1 MWQRLKTLMRQ
12 LMQPGLARDV
22 TQSMAKYF
30 ITPAHYP
37 SARFTFID
45 YGGIDNC
52 SQCDQFQ
59 EINEYRRDDDLLVA
73 FCKSCEDKLGL

>member
-1 MWQRLKTLMRQ
+1 MISQSWVH
-12 LMQPGLARDV
+12 GNAGSAR
-22 TQSMAKYF
+22 QSMAKYF

-37 SARFTFID
+37 NARFTFID

-73 FCKSCEDKLGL
+73 FCKSCEDKLEL

>member
-1 MWQRLKTLMRQ
+1 MR
-12 LMQPGLARDV
+12 PGLARSV

-30 ITPAHYP
+30 ITKAHYP

-52 SQCDQFQ
+52 SDCDDFK
-59 EINEYRRDDDLLVA
+59 EVNEYRRDDDLIVA
-73 FCKSCEDKLGL
+73 FCNSCEDKLEL

>member
-1 MWQRLKTLMRQ
+1 
-12 LMQPGLARDV
+12 MQPGRARDV
-22 TQSMAKYF
+22 IQSMAKYF

-73 FCKSCEDKLGL
+73 FCKSCEDKLEL

>member
-1 MWQRLKTLMRQ
+1 MVGHVRLMEST
-12 LMQPGLARDV
+12 
-22 TQSMAKYF
+22 MAKFF

-37 SARFTFID
+37 SARFKFID

-59 EINEYRRDDDLLVA
+59 EINDYRRDDDLLVA
-73 FCKSCEDKLGL
+73 FCKACEDKLDL

>member
-1 MWQRLKTLMRQ
+1 MLQSMRL
-12 LMQPGLARDV
+12 GLVRNV
-22 TQSMAKYF
+22 ILSMAKYF

-37 SARFTFID
+37 SARFTFVD

-59 EINEYRRDDDLLVA
+59 EINEYNRDDGLLVA

>member
-1 MWQRLKTLMRQ
+1 
-12 LMQPGLARDV
+12 
-22 TQSMAKYF
+22 MAKYF

-52 SQCDQFQ
+52 FRCDQFQ
-59 EINEYRRDDDLLVA
+59 EVNDYRRDDDLLVA
-73 FCKSCEDKLGL
+73 ICKSCEDYLEL

>member
-1 MWQRLKTLMRQ
+1 MQMHQ
-12 LMQPGLARDV
+12 SMQPGRARDAI
-22 TQSMAKYF
+22 QSMAKYF

-37 SARFTFID
+37 SARFTFVD

-73 FCKSCEDKLGL
+73 FCKSCEDKLEL